1 MGAVYIVWLV
11 IANCSLLDVKGLSMS
26 EDNNELRVC
35 TYNIH
40 KGFCAANIRPIL
52 QELRHAIRTVDADLV
67 FLQEVVGER
76 LGPVSDEENTDNSTF
91 SYPQFE
97 YLADEVWPHH
107 AYGRNAIYQKG
118 HHGNAILSKN
128 PFLESDNIDISQW
141 WFSQRGVLFGKL
153 KIGIHVVCIHFGLFR
168 GERRR
173 QLKMLLELLAQK
185 VADDAPLIIA
195 GDFNDWN
202 GALHRQ
208 LISQFQFKEAYNVT
222 YNRLAKTFPAR
233 LPLFAMDRIYYRN
246 LKLLDAE
253 VLSGA
258 PWERLSDHR
267 ALYAAFKF
275 GD

>member
-1 MGAVYIVWLV
+1 VGAVYIVWLV

-267 ALYAAFKF
+267 ALYAAFQF

>member
-1 MGAVYIVWLV
+1 
-11 IANCSLLDVKGLSMS
+11 MS

-267 ALYAAFKF
+267 ALYAAFQF

>member
-1 MGAVYIVWLV
+1 MVVTNNALLV
-11 IANCSLLDVKGLSMS
+11 VTGLSMS
-26 EDNNELRVC
+26 EISNELRVC

-76 LGPVSDEENTDNSTF
+76 LTTAKGQVKDIDPPFN
-91 SYPQFE
+91 YPQFE

-128 PFLESDNIDISQW
+128 TFIDLDNIDISQW
-141 WFSQRGVLFGKL
+141 WFSQRGLLFGEL
-153 KIGIHVVCIHFGLFR
+153 KIGIYVVCIHLGLF
-168 GERRR
+168 GVERRK
-173 QLKMLLELLAQK
+173 QLKMLVELLTQK
-185 VADDAPLIIA
+185 VPKHAPLIIA
-195 GDFNDWN
+195 GDFNDWT
-202 GALHRQ
+202 GTLHRQ
-208 LISQFQFKEAYNVT
+208 LIAKLSIKEAYNET

-233 LPLFAMDRIYYRN
+233 LPLFTMDRIYYRN

-253 VLSGA
+253 VLSGD
-258 PWERLSDHR
+258 PWQRLSDHR
-267 ALYAAFKF
+267 ALSAIFSLE
-275 GD
+275 

>member
-1 MGAVYIVWLV
+1 MP
-11 IANCSLLDVKGLSMS
+11 
-26 EDNNELRVC
+26 EDSNQLRVC

-40 KGFCAANIRPIL
+40 KGFCAANRRPIL
-52 QELRHAIRTVDADLV
+52 PELRHAIRTVDADLV

-76 LGPVSDEENTDNSTF
+76 LGSGDEADKSDDPAF

-97 YLADEVWPHH
+97 FLADEVWPHH

-128 PFLESDNIDISQW
+128 PFHELDNIDISQW
-141 WFSQRGVLFGKL
+141 WFSQRGLLFGKL

-173 QLKMLLELLAQK
+173 QLKMLLKLLEQK
-185 VADDAPLIIA
+185 VPQEAPLIIA

-202 GALHRQ
+202 GALHRE
-208 LISQFQFKEAYNVT
+208 LTTQFRFNEAYNLIHQH
-222 YNRLAKTFPAR
+222 LAKTFPAR
-233 LPLFAMDRIYYRN
+233 LPLFAMDRIYFRN
-246 LKLLDAE
+246 LQLLDAE

-258 PWERLSDHR
+258 PWQRLSDHR
-267 ALYAAFKF
+267 ALSAIFCF
-275 GD
+275 DQM

>member
-1 MGAVYIVWLV
+1 VGSVYVVWLD
-11 IANCSLLDVKGLSMS
+11 IANCALLDVSDICMS
-26 EDNNELRVC
+26 DDINELRVC

-52 QELRHAIRTVDADLV
+52 QELRHAIRMVDADLV
-67 FLQEVVGER
+67 FLQEVVGKN
-76 LGPVSDEENTDNSTF
+76 LYLDIGKDVNDNPAPI
-91 SYPQFE
+91 YPQFE

-118 HHGNAILSKN
+118 DHGNAILSKN
-128 PFLESDNIDISQW
+128 PFIDLDNINISQW
-141 WFSQRGVLFGKL
+141 WFSQRGLLFGEL
-153 KIGIHVVCIHFGLFR
+153 KIGVYVVCIHFGLFR

-173 QLKMLLELLAQK
+173 QLKMLLELLEEK
-185 VADDAPLIIA
+185 VSKHAPLIIA

-202 GALHRQ
+202 GALHRELTQ
-208 LISQFQFKEAYNVT
+208 LHPFKEAYRET
-222 YNRLAKTFPAR
+222 YHHLAKTFPAR

-246 LKLLDAE
+246 LGLIDAE

-267 ALYAAFKF
+267 ALTAIFRLE
-275 GD
+275 

>member
-1 MGAVYIVWLV
+1 
-11 IANCSLLDVKGLSMS
+11 
-26 EDNNELRVC
+26 
-35 TYNIH
+35 
-40 KGFCAANIRPIL
+40 
-52 QELRHAIRTVDADLV
+52 
-67 FLQEVVGER
+67 VVGER
-76 LGPVSDEENTDNSTF
+76 LELVSDEENTDNSAF

-185 VADDAPLIIA
+185 VPDDAPLIIA

-208 LISQFQFKEAYNVT
+208 LISLFQFKEAYNDI
-222 YNRLAKTFPAR
+222 YNRLPKTFPAR

-267 ALYAAFKF
+267 ALSAIFSLK
-275 GD
+275 